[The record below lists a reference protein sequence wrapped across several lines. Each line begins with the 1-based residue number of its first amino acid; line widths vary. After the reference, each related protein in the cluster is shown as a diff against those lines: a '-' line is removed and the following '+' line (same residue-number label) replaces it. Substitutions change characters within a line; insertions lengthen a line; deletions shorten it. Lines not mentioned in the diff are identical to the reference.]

1 MDSDVCLMLL
11 ATASHLAN
19 RLLARTTRQT
29 PFGRCQRP
37 YTRFE
42 YTHTHTPTQRER
54 HALTVNIHCQFAG
67 CCCWRRHPQREI
79 AGNCFAS
86 GRNRLSLRPRPRAR
100 VLVGLLHIPA
110 HIPGQN
116 ICRMSEVVSDGTPHT
131 LRGRWAGIVFTF
143 SLQAAPRVV
152 SEIIHNFPPRG
163 GMRGMWHVACDMAV
177 LSQRSYRTT
186 RVVCLP
192 VSGSKRQSLPDR

>member
-1 MDSDVCLMLL
+1 MLL
-11 ATASHLAN
+11 ATASPLAN
-19 RLLARTTRQT
+19 RLPARTTRQT

-37 YTRFE
+37 YTRLE
-42 YTHTHTPTQRER
+42 YTHTHTHRER
-54 HALTVNIHCQFAG
+54 ETRTHCEYSLSI
-67 CCCWRRHPQREI
+67 RRLLLLAETSATR
-79 AGNCFAS
+79 NCRQLFCK
-86 GRNRLSLRPRPRAR
+86 RAQSPESQPER
-100 VLVGLLHIPA
+100 ILVGLLHIPA

-177 LSQRSYRTT
+177 LSQRSYRAT

-192 VSGSKRQSLPDR
+192 VSGSKRQSLPAR